1 MFFSRSADILVPIS
15 RFDAQKNCI
24 PPLASHSN
32 SSRTLLYSILSLHP
46 TSRASD
52 LSAPDRRD
60 LRTRTSNL
68 RDQIWVSIPLPPC
81 LLGHYDLDNDIR
93 RSRNAAGNEKTHRL
107 PGSAFPPGRLSGKPS
122 PFHFHPDSSQWRM
135 LLGRLVGLLIYQF
148 GAAAFTYPLS
158 PSFPLAHAKVPSS
171 ADDYP
176 VSFRNGGPLNQGTRP
191 QIAILA
197 L

>member
-1 MFFSRSADILVPIS
+1 MSEPLGFSAWMFVSRSADILVPIS

-122 PFHFHPDSSQWRM
+122 PFHFHPDSSQVENAPWTSCRFID
-135 LLGRLVGLLIYQF
+135 LSVRSGGLYL
-148 GAAAFTYPLS
+148 PSLS
-158 PSFPLAHAKVPSS
+158 LFSS
-171 ADDYP
+171 R
-176 VSFRNGGPLNQGTRP
+176 SRQGPLFCG
-191 QIAILA
+191 
-197 L
+197 